1 MASGSVA
8 GIPAT
13 TGISPPAAMMFW
25 SAGVTSQ
32 ARNAAAQTI
41 VAQGGLIPVVAGTPA
56 TEPLAN
62 AMLDFAANQGY
73 TRYPMIDNVT
83 QPEVTDVANK
93 VLDAVLAGTTSPQDA
108 AKAMADALNQLP
120 PDRRGDTYTAPAP
133 GG

>member
-1 MASGSVA
+1 
-8 GIPAT
+8 
-13 TGISPPAAMMFW
+13 
-25 SAGVTSQ
+25 
-32 ARNAAAQTI
+32 
-41 VAQGGLIPVVAGTPA
+41 
-56 TEPLAN
+56 
-62 AMLDFAANQGY
+62 MLDFAANQGY